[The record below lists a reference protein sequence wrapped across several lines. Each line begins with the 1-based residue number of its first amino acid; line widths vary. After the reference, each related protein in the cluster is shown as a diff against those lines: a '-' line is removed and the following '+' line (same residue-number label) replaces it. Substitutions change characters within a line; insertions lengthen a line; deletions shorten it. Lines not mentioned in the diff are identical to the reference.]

1 MDRYHHH
8 PPNKGS
14 EPKGKTIY
22 AVAPTQHEYW
32 GISSFGR
39 AAALQAVGDQFD
51 PDILHQV
58 CGSRGRYHTVHRNMG
73 SLQFITSYIRAV
85 WEDRVKS
92 FVASKSQNQ

>member
-1 MDRYHHH
+1 MGEWLKPHDCKSCSNDTLVRIQLC

-51 PDILHQV
+51 PDILHQD
-58 CGSRGRYHTVHRNMG
+58 MG
-73 SLQFITSYIRAV
+73 S
-85 WEDRVKS
+85 
-92 FVASKSQNQ
+92 